1 MSNAAPLD
9 VSPDRLLATVAHL
22 STTWPTRNTNTAGA
36 REAAQWIAGRFRAIP
51 GLEVE
56 LMEYT
61 LPKGRRVPEE
71 KTVVQVVA
79 TLKGET
85 DRRVMIGGHLDT
97 YNAAT
102 DNGDGVPGAGVSPGA
117 NDDGSGV
124 AVTLECAR
132 VLALRGKP
140 RNTLVFVAFSG
151 EEQGLFGSTALVAR
165 AKAEGWAID
174 ALLSNDTVGGGR
186 GSDGRSD
193 RRSVRIYS
201 EESEKHAGRELAR
214 AIEFETRGRVRGF
227 GPKLVFRR
235 DRFQRGGDH
244 TPFNNAGFTAV
255 RVVESIEDLSR
266 QHTPR
271 DTVAGVSRGY
281 LANVARMNLLAL
293 ASFASAGAPPS
304 KVVYDPKQGSST
316 TLRWEGAADGAYVV
330 YWRETSSP
338 VWQGSLPVGNAR
350 SATVPG
356 INKDDHTFAVGAAGG
371 VPVAAETIR

>member
-1 MSNAAPLD
+1 MSSSPKLD

-22 STTWPTRNTNTAGA
+22 SQTWSTRNTNTANA
-36 REAAQWIAGRFRAIP
+36 REAADWIAGQYRAIP

-56 LMEYT
+56 IMTYT
-61 LPKGRRVPEE
+61 LPKGRRVPEAKE
-71 KTVVQVVA
+71 VVQVVA

-85 DRRVMIGGHLDT
+85 DRRVMVGGHLDT
-97 YNAAT
+97 YNATT
-102 DNGDGVPGAGVSPGA
+102 DNGDGTPGAGASPGA
-117 NDDGSGV
+117 NDDASGV
-124 AVTLECAR
+124 AVALECAR
-132 VLALRGKP
+132 VLASRGKP

-151 EEQGLFGSTALVAR
+151 EEQGLYGSGALAAR
-165 AKAEGWAID
+165 AKREGWAID

-186 GSDGRSD
+186 GSDGKADRS
-193 RRSVRIYS
+193 SVRIYS
-201 EESEKHAGRELAR
+201 EDSDKHEGRELAR
-214 AIEFETRGRVRGF
+214 AIEWLTRGKIRGF
-227 GPKLVFRR
+227 GPKLVFRK

-255 RVVESIEDLSR
+255 RIVESIEDLSR

-281 LANVARMNLLAL
+281 LANVARMNLLSL
-293 ASFASAGAPPS
+293 AAFSEAGAPPMEV
-304 KVVYDPKQGSST
+304 KYDPKQGYAT
-316 TLRWEGAADGAYVV
+316 TLRWKGARDGAYVV

-338 VWQGSLPVGNAR
+338 VWQGALPVGNAS

-356 INKDDHTFAVGAAGG
+356 VNKDDHTFAVGSVGG